1 MAHNNHFIM
10 PLCES
15 GEEIEQRG
23 GRLTSDDA
31 TYLTAKYARWP
42 LAAVNAEAE
51 HTTREPNES
60 FRHAGGQGAKRTNGI
75 RRPAARKSA
84 SDPSTDMPSTH
95 GNATAAIRGRR
106 AA

>member
-1 MAHNNHFIM
+1 M
-10 PLCES
+10 
-15 GEEIEQRG
+15 GRG
-23 GRLTSDDA
+23 NRAAWGRPTSDNAIYFTLDI
-31 TYLTAKYARWP
+31 RP
-42 LAAVNAEAE
+42 LAPAAADAEGQHA
-51 HTTREPNES
+51 TRKPNDS
-60 FRHAGGQGAKRTNGI
+60 FRYADERGAMRTNGI